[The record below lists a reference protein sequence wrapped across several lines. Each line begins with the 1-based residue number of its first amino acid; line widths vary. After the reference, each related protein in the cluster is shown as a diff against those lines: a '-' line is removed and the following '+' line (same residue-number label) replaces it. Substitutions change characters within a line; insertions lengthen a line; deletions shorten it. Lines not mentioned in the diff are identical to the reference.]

1 MKYPITPC
9 TCNYMYILLKNLSN
23 LPTILVEQCTCS
35 GVMSQNIWGG
45 EKFARERSDRDG
57 EGVSTDGREFS
68 TLKYAICGYLRRKF
82 SRIRHYS
89 LNFVLS
95 CPSVRNTWP
104 WSKDLRNVMNIYKR
118 AERASQNFCV
128 FCQKHTILINSLSVN
143 HILSSCYMSFCS
155 LHSWWGLVQ
164 KTRNF
169 KYFINYQERAEM
181 FALFHQKHT
190 ILINSLSVNHISL
203 YWMSFCS
210 LYTHDMALFRRP
222 QTWEVS

>member
-1 MKYPITPC
+1 M
-9 TCNYMYILLKNLSN
+9 
-23 LPTILVEQCTCS
+23 QS
-35 GVMSQNIWGG
+35 GAFIH
-45 EKFARERSDRDG
+45 
-57 EGVSTDGREFS
+57 
-68 TLKYAICGYLRRKF
+68 
-82 SRIRHYS
+82 RHYS
-89 LNFVLS
+89 LYFVLS
-95 CPSVRNTWP
+95 CPFVQLYGLDQKTGN
-104 WSKDLRNVMNIYKR
+104 LRNVMNIYER
-118 AERASQNFCV
+118 AERASRNFCV

-210 LYTHDMALFRRP
+210 LYTHDMALFRRL